1 MHKSLKK
8 VLLALALLAA
18 AGAVP
23 AVASNSDPVWNFD
36 SVSPNPPDNEQS
48 SAQKVYLLIMGQIAA
63 WNSQDIDGFMAA
75 YWKSPKLVY
84 LDDGQQIFGWD
95 QLYANYLNGFSDRSL
110 MGYLEAQR
118 VKVQMLESDMAYV
131 LLWWDML
138 MGRPRTKVVGTSTLV
153 VRRLDNDWKIV
164 ASHTTSLQP

>member
-1 MHKSLKK
+1 MHRSLKPIIL
-8 VLLALALLAA
+8 VLVLLAA
-18 AGAVP
+18 ASPLLVM
-23 AVASNSDPVWNFD
+23 ASNSDPVWTFD
-36 SVSPNPPDNEQS
+36 SVSPDSVSDERS
-48 SAQKVYLLIMGQIAA
+48 SARQVYLLIMGQVAA
-63 WNSQDIDGFMAA
+63 WNSQNIEGFMSA
-75 YWKSPKLVY
+75 YWRSPKLVY

-118 VKVQMLESDMAYV
+118 VKVQMLEPDMAYV

-138 MGRPRTKVVGTSTLV
+138 VGRPRSKVVGTSTLV

>member
-1 MHKSLKK
+1 MTTVLSALMSLATAT
-8 VLLALALLAA
+8 AL
-18 AGAVP
+18 P
-23 AVASNSDPVWNFD
+23 ASATSSDPVWTFD
-36 SVSPNPPDNEQS
+36 SVSPNAPDEQS
-48 SAQKVYLLIMGQIAA
+48 SAREVYLLIVRQVAA
-63 WNSQDIDGFMAA
+63 WNSQDIEGFMAA
-75 YWKSPKLVY
+75 YWRSPKLVY
-84 LDDGQQIFGWD
+84 LDDGEQIFGWD

-138 MGRPRTKVVGTSTLV
+138 MGRPRSKVVGTSTLV
-153 VRRLDNDWKIV
+153 VRRLGDEWKIV

>member
-1 MHKSLKK
+1 MHKSLKT
-8 VLLALALLAA
+8 VSLALTLLAVASASP
-18 AGAVP
+18 V
-23 AVASNSDPVWNFD
+23 VASNSDPVWNFD
-36 SVSPNPPDNEQS
+36 SVAPNPSDNEQS
-48 SAQKVYLLIMGQIAA
+48 NAQKVYLLIMGQVAS

-118 VKVQMLESDMAYV
+118 VKVQMLEPDMAYV

-153 VRRLDNDWKIV
+153 VRRMGNEWKIV

>member
-1 MHKSLKK
+1 MHRRLTTVLSALMSLATAT
-8 VLLALALLAA
+8 AL
-18 AGAVP
+18 P
-23 AVASNSDPVWNFD
+23 ASATSSDPVWTFD
-36 SVSPNPPDNEQS
+36 SVSPNAPDEQS
-48 SAQKVYLLIMGQIAA
+48 SAREVYLLIVRQVAA
-63 WNSQDIDGFMAA
+63 WNSQDIEGFMAA
-75 YWKSPKLVY
+75 YWRSPKLVY
-84 LDDGQQIFGWD
+84 LDDGEQIFGWD

-138 MGRPRTKVVGTSTLV
+138 MGRPRSKVVGTSTLV
-153 VRRLDNDWKIV
+153 VRRLGDEWKIV

>member
-1 MHKSLKK
+1 M
-8 VLLALALLAA
+8 
-18 AGAVP
+18 
-23 AVASNSDPVWNFD
+23 ASNSDSIWTYD
-36 SVSPNPPDNEQS
+36 SVSPESPDNDQS
-48 SAQKVYLLIMGQIAA
+48 SARQVYLLIMGQIAA
-63 WNSQDIDGFMAA
+63 WNSQSIEGFMAA
-75 YWKSPKLVY
+75 FWKSPKLVY
-84 LDDGQQIFGWD
+84 LDDGEQVFGWD

-118 VKVQMLESDMAYV
+118 VKVQMLEPDMAYV

-153 VRRLDNDWKIV
+153 VRRLADDWKIV

>member
-1 MHKSLKK
+1 MRRSLKT
-8 VLLALALLAA
+8 VFLALLLTVV
-18 AGAVP
+18 GATP
-23 AVASNSDPVWNFD
+23 TLASSADPVWTFD
-36 SVSPNPPDNEQS
+36 SVSSDPANDEQS
-48 SAQKVYLLIMGQIAA
+48 SAQQVYLLIMGQVAA
-63 WNSQDIDGFMAA
+63 WNSQNIEGFMAA

-84 LDDGQQIFGWD
+84 LDDGEQVFGWD

-118 VKVQMLESDMAYV
+118 VRVQMLEPDMAYV

-153 VRRLDNDWKIV
+153 VRRLDSEWKIV
-164 ASHTTSLQP
+164 AAHTTSLQP

>member
-1 MHKSLKK
+1 MHRKLKT
-8 VLLALALLAA
+8 VFLALAWLAA
-18 AGAVP
+18 ASAWP
-23 AVASNSDPVWNFD
+23 AVASSADPVWTFD
-36 SVSPNPPDNEQS
+36 SVSPDGPDEQS
-48 SAQKVYLLIMGQIAA
+48 SARQVYLLIMRQVAA
-63 WNSQDIDGFMAA
+63 WNSQDIEGFMAA

-84 LDDGQQIFGWD
+84 LDDGEQIFGWD

-118 VKVQMLESDMAYV
+118 VKVQMLAPDMAYV

-153 VRRLDNDWKIV
+153 VRRLGDDWKIV